1 MSYLTFLRDNWRFV
15 GFGAFLTMVS
25 SFGQTYY
32 IALYGADIRAEFE
45 LSNGGFGALYSI
57 ASIASAA
64 ALIWLGKQ
72 IDRVDIRV
80 YTTASLAALFAGMVL
95 LSTSTSILLFG
106 LAIFVVRFCG
116 QGLCVHIAS
125 TCMAR
130 YFVHNRGKA
139 LSVSGLGLAIGEAYL
154 PITTVALIA
163 GIGWRDSW
171 WVTAAVF
178 ALLSLALLPVFL
190 KGQSQRH
197 QAYVERL
204 ELTAKSDRPER
215 LWTRR
220 DVLGDPGFRVILALL
235 MAYPFTTTGVLFHQ
249 AFVADVKGWDIEV
262 MAVGFVVLAAMKVL
276 TSLIVGQ
283 SIDRFGA
290 TILVPA
296 TALPWIAAYFALAVS
311 DSILVPF
318 IYLGLFGVG
327 IGMLQ
332 PILSAVLA
340 ERYGVANLGGIRA
353 MSIAGIVLSAA
364 IAPAT
369 VGWMLDAGATIEW
382 MSIAFVVYI
391 LIAALIAQRVISRE
405 RRAEAPGL

>member
-1 MSYLTFLRDNWRFV
+1 
-15 GFGAFLTMVS
+15 
-25 SFGQTYY
+25 
-32 IALYGADIRAEFE
+32 
-45 LSNGGFGALYSI
+45 
-57 ASIASAA
+57 
-64 ALIWLGKQ
+64 
-72 IDRVDIRV
+72 
-80 YTTASLAALFAGMVL
+80 
-95 LSTSTSILLFG
+95 
-106 LAIFVVRFCG
+106 
-116 QGLCVHIAS
+116 
-125 TCMAR
+125 
-130 YFVHNRGKA
+130 
-139 LSVSGLGLAIGEAYL
+139 
-154 PITTVALIA
+154 
-163 GIGWRDSW
+163 
-171 WVTAAVF
+171 
-178 ALLSLALLPVFL
+178 
-190 KGQSQRH
+190 
-197 QAYVERL
+197 
-204 ELTAKSDRPER
+204 
-215 LWTRR
+215 
-220 DVLGDPGFRVILALL
+220 
-235 MAYPFTTTGVLFHQ
+235 
-249 AFVADVKGWDIEV
+249 